1 MNCAE
6 MRVSPEWM
14 LKQSLHTVQ
23 SMVWEYNERH
33 RPPEEQE
40 PAEAPDAD
48 FVARRMQRLADMGLA
63 RSIH

>member
-1 MNCAE
+1 M
-6 MRVSPEWM
+6 MQVSPEWM

-23 SMVWEYNERH
+23 SMIWEHNERH

-40 PAEAPDAD
+40 EAEAPDAD